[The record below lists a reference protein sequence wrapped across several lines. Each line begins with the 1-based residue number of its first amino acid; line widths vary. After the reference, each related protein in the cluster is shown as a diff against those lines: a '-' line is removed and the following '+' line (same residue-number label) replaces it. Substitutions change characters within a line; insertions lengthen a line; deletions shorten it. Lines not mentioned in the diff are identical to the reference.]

1 MSHPDQN
8 TIDLLL
14 EKHALGT
21 LTREESAVLEKWYA
35 AFPAGS
41 QAFEDASERHQ
52 TRESMK
58 TDIFRAIQAEMPAA
72 SYQAVEPAVVAAD
85 HVPEKRPVRYMYW
98 RAAAA
103 ILLLLATGG
112 GIYLLK
118 GRSVPPSY
126 TEVTAPAGKNLFY
139 LQLPDGSALWMEPGS
154 KLRYDSHFGKTSRD
168 VQIIDGLAHFAVAPG
183 ASHPFIV
190 STTAGI
196 QAKVLGTEFSVK
208 AYNGLPNV
216 TIHVESGAVQ
226 VSDSTQVLGVLK
238 AGQQIEYQLGTHTA
252 IRNEGIE
259 DNWRQGSLT
268 LQNVTFAEVARIL
281 HNRYQVEVLYD
292 SAIVSPYRFNLR
304 IDSKTTLEEVMEM
317 LKDLSGMTYTLSNG
331 QVKITGVQQ

>member
-35 AFPAGS
+35 AFPASG
-41 QAFEDASERHQ
+41 QAFEDASERQH

-58 TDIFRAIQAEMPAA
+58 TDIFRAIQGEMPTV
-72 SYQAVEPAVVAAD
+72 SPKEMEPVAAD
-85 HVPEKRPVRYMYW
+85 PVPEKRPVRRMYW

-103 ILLLLATGG
+103 ILLLLAAGG
-112 GIYLLK
+112 GIFLLK
-118 GRSVPPSY
+118 GRTVATAY
-126 TEVTAPAGKNLFY
+126 TEVTAPAGKNLFS
-139 LQLPDGSALWMEPGS
+139 LQLPDGSTLWMEPGS
-154 KLRYDSHFGKTSRD
+154 KLRYDSRFGKDSRN
-168 VQIIDGLAHFAVAPG
+168 VQIIDGLAHFSVAPG

-196 QAKVLGTEFSVK
+196 QAKVLGTAFSVK
-208 AYNGLPNV
+208 AYNGLPSITV
-216 TIHVESGAVQ
+216 HVESGAVQ
-226 VSDSTQVLGVLK
+226 VSDSSQILGVLK
-238 AGQQIEYQLGTHTA
+238 AGQQVIYQLETRTA
-252 IRNEGIE
+252 IRNEGIQ

-281 HNRYQVEVLYD
+281 HNRYQVEVVYD
-292 SAIVSPYRFNLR
+292 SAIVSPYRFNLQ
-304 IDSKTTLEEVMEM
+304 IDNKTTPEDVMEM

-331 QVKITGVQQ
+331 RVKISGTQQ